1 MSRTGLD
8 GREIRLCIE
17 WLVNRSL
24 NDSQMAGALGMPPT
38 TFSSYKDRAE
48 YPSFSDI
55 RKLATEFG
63 VSARVLQIWF
73 GDRDLDEVQLLND
86 DELRQFL
93 MLGGANHAVEPLR
106 VTWRGEPVGMS
117 LPILEVDD
125 ITPRMA
131 RTDDSFEDGQDS
143 AGLA

>member
-8 GREIRLCIE
+8 GKEIRPCLE
-17 WLVNRSL
+17 WLANRTL
-24 NDSQMAGALGMPPT
+24 NDQEIAGILGMPPT
-38 TFSSYKDRAE
+38 TFSGHKDKPE
-48 YPSFSDI
+48 FPSFAEI
-55 RKLATEFG
+55 KKLATALNL
-63 VSARVLQIWF
+63 SARVLQIWF

-106 VTWRGEPVGMS
+106 VTWRGEPVGTS

-131 RTDDSFEDGQDS
+131 RTDDSFEDGQDG